1 MLPKYWRL
9 FKPCNGCHINQHYYP
24 QLLARLKRPIPVK
37 RPLQHG
43 ILLPHILRTASSNL
57 VAPRRQIDRNSL
69 PKDFYNDS
77 LGVTDDSPRHFL
89 MLSVRLAQLGAAC
102 GDFPAYD
109 GLWQAT
115 VATKHDMLAGLVI
128 APLVLE
134 ARRQD
139 VTTL

>member
-1 MLPKYWRL
+1 
-9 FKPCNGCHINQHYYP
+9 
-24 QLLARLKRPIPVK
+24 
-37 RPLQHG
+37 
-43 ILLPHILRTASSNL
+43 
-57 VAPRRQIDRNSL
+57 
-69 PKDFYNDS
+69 
-77 LGVTDDSPRHFL
+77 

-139 VTTL
+139 ITTL